1 MDNPR
6 YLARFD
12 HAVIPQFR
20 HKKSC
25 LNARNWVLAAGLVL
39 PLIGFSSSAMAQS
52 ADLVLA
58 QHVVAPDPVPA
69 GGIATITM
77 TVQNNGTGAA
87 SNVALTDVIPSG
99 STFVSM
105 AASDGG
111 TCSTTAPYACTWG
124 GIPYPGSR
132 TVTLRVRLPAA
143 TVWTNSASV
152 TANTPDSNNGNN
164 TLTRNITVVA
174 AADLGI
180 TATSSAGAGT
190 IAAGTPYSYT
200 LNVANAGPDPLP
212 SGQSPVVTFNVP
224 TGSSVTGVP
233 TGTGWTCQPTTAY
246 PKTAPAGGA
255 PGAEI
260 TCSRADALAVGGN
273 YPPITVPAV
282 ANVTGSV
289 DATFDVR
296 SNFPD
301 GDTGNNAAT
310 VRVDL
315 SAGTDMSISKTA
327 SLAVVGGATRATYT
341 LSARQLGGGAP
352 TGITVRDT
360 LPVGLVYVTSN
371 APAPW
376 ACEFGGAQANTLTC
390 VYDNGGTY
398 AGGAYSTLPA
408 ITLVADVNGVGDIP
422 NTGRVDAA
430 EPDANGVNNTDTV
443 TVNNSADLGITKTPS
458 VNPVVLRAPYTWTI
472 GVSNYGPMPVLSGQ
486 SIQVVENLPDGM
498 VVESAVN
505 NATWVCTGTYTSGG
519 AAVSYPTN
527 GNAVTLSC
535 SHARATNLGF
545 NATNGTPAPDLVVP
559 VSNSTAGA
567 LTNAACVALSG
578 PGPVEA
584 GSGGGFRNNCVSNG
598 TGGTDPANSAD
609 IQIVKTASQTAV
621 IVGEPLTYTLQVT
634 NLSSTNTATRVHI
647 YDVVNN
653 LLTSGSAPGLV
664 SITAPA
670 GASCSPTAPA
680 NVNSAS
686 VDCDMGDLTPNE
698 TKVVT
703 ITIRPNNSTAAPLN
717 RVNTATVNSLDVGDP
732 VRANNSSSAPT
743 SILPRVDA
751 TVTKTVNPNA
761 NVRVGQPMVY
771 TVTARNAGPSTA
783 NELTITD
790 VMPANTAFIS
800 VGTASNGGACSSIPT
815 VGAGG
820 TLTCRWTNVPA
831 NNNRTVTFTVR
842 PLAAALGTTI
852 NNVVDVAVGAGD
864 TETDTTNNSANVN
877 ASVITSLVDILV
889 QKTDTVDPVPLGSD
903 TTYRINMRNAGP
915 SYGTNL
921 VLVDTFPNAGNTAR
935 FSYQGNLTA
944 TVAGAPV
951 TPSCT
956 EPATGSMSGTL
967 RCTFP
972 TLAVGASNEVVL
984 TYRMRAESIITAG
997 DYSGTQGNKAVVSVA
1012 ENETQLTNNEVN
1024 EDTTT
1029 SRAAPSAG
1037 SEIDLG
1043 ISKTASADR
1052 ALPGAEFD
1060 YTLTVTNNQPA
1071 GSGRNVVASNGA
1083 QVTDTLPAGLTFVSA
1098 AGCSYATGTRQLT
1111 CVIPSLA
1118 AGASTVFTLRVK
1130 VDSPY
1135 AGAATV
1141 NNTACVDMPGDP
1153 VSANNCS
1160 TAPKT
1165 VGTPPFSPS
1174 SIPTMSEWALIVLS
1188 MLLGTLAVHQ
1198 LGSSARRRR

>member
-1 MDNPR
+1 MDNPSYR
-6 YLARFD
+6 ARFD
-12 HAVIPQFR
+12 HAVIPQFL

-87 SNVALTDVIPSG
+87 SNVVLTDAIPSG

-111 TCSTTAPYACTWG
+111 ACSTTAPYACTWG

-164 TLTRNITVVA
+164 ALARNITVVA

-200 LNVANAGPDPLP
+200 LNVTNAGPDPLP
-212 SGQSPVVTFNVP
+212 SGQAPVVTFNVP

-260 TCSRADALAVGGN
+260 TCSRVDALAVGGN

-327 SLAVVGGATRATYT
+327 SLAAVGGATRATYT

-360 LPVGLVYVTSN
+360 LPAGLVYVTHN

-376 ACEFGGAQANTLTC
+376 ACEFGGAQANTLNC
-390 VYDNGGTY
+390 VYDNGGAY
-398 AGGAYSTLPA
+398 AGGPYSTLAA

-430 EPDANGVNNTDTV
+430 EPDANGVNNTATA

-458 VNPVVLRAPYTWTI
+458 VNPVVLRVPYTWTI
-472 GVSNYGPMPVLSGQ
+472 RVSNYGPMPVLSGQ

-505 NATWVCTGTYTSGG
+505 NASWVCTGTYTSGG

-535 SHARATNLGF
+535 SHARATDLGF
-545 NATNGTPAPDLVVP
+545 NATNGTAAPDLVVP
-559 VSNSTAGA
+559 VSNSTAGV
-567 LTNAACVALSG
+567 LTNAACLALSG

-584 GSGGGFRNNCVSNG
+584 GSGGGFRNNCASNG

-609 IQIVKTASQTAV
+609 IQIVKTASQNPV
-621 IVGEPLTYTLQVT
+621 VVGQPLTYTLQAT
-634 NLSSTNTATRVHI
+634 NLSSTNTATRVHV

-653 LLTSGSAPGLV
+653 LLTSGSEPGLV

-686 VDCDMGDLTPNE
+686 VDCDLGDLAPNE

-703 ITIRPNNSTAAPLN
+703 ITIRPNNANAAPLA

-732 VRANNSSSAPT
+732 VRSNNSSSVT
-743 SILPRVDA
+743 TNILPRVDA

-800 VGTASNGGACSSIPT
+800 VGTASNGGTCSSVPT

-864 TETDTTNNSANVN
+864 TETDTTNNSANVD
-877 ASVITSLVDILV
+877 ASVIASLVDILV
-889 QKTDTVDPVPLGSD
+889 QKTDTVDPVPLGGD
-903 TTYRINMRNAGP
+903 TTYRINIRNAGP

-951 TPSCT
+951 AASCT

-972 TLAVGASNEVVL
+972 TLAVGASNEVVM
-984 TYRMRAESIITAG
+984 TYRMRAESITTAG
-997 DYSGTQGNKAVVSVA
+997 DYSGTQGNKAVVSVD

-1165 VGTPPFSPS
+1165 VGNPPFSPS

-1198 LGSSARRRR
+1198 LGSSVRRRR